1 MNQRIKQLRRSLN
14 LTQQDFAERIGLKQ
28 NSIALIESGKRN
40 ISNQAV
46 LSICREFN
54 VNETWLRTGDGEMF
68 NEMDREEQ
76 IAYYLGD
83 IFSEPG
89 DTFKKRL
96 VAALAAMDESEWA
109 AVEAFA
115 RKLVE
120 QSRDSP
126 PNKESGTKPQILRH
140 CKWHLCRAGTCPR
153 RCRHYRLRTS
163 FPSLS
168 LRGAQRRGCA
178 AVREERALR
187 MRRTPCGCNL
197 LQALQKNKKGWC
209 FRTSQKEKRLFFP
222 NDRAYKLQN
231 QPKRALVR
239 EF

>member
-1 MNQRIKQLRRSLN
+1 MKTRIKILRQELRLSQEEFANKIGFTRGAIANAELGRAEIRPQFISLSCN
-14 LTQQDFAERIGLKQ
+14 T
-28 NSIALIESGKRN
+28 
-40 ISNQAV
+40 
-46 LSICREFN
+46 FN
-54 VNETWLRTGDGEMF
+54 VNETWLRTGEGEMF

-126 PNKESGTKPQILRH
+126 PNKESGT
-140 CKWHLCRAGTCPR
+140 
-153 RCRHYRLRTS
+153 
-163 FPSLS
+163 
-168 LRGAQRRGCA
+168 
-178 AVREERALR
+178 
-187 MRRTPCGCNL
+187 
-197 LQALQKNKKGWC
+197 
-209 FRTSQKEKRLFFP
+209 
-222 NDRAYKLQN
+222 
-231 QPKRALVR
+231 
-239 EF
+239 

>member
-1 MNQRIKQLRRSLN
+1 MNQRIKQLRRILD

-54 VNETWLRTGDGEMF
+54 VNETWLRTGEGEMF

-83 IFSEPG
+83 IFSDPG

-126 PNKESGTKPQILRH
+126 PNKESGT
-140 CKWHLCRAGTCPR
+140 
-153 RCRHYRLRTS
+153 
-163 FPSLS
+163 
-168 LRGAQRRGCA
+168 
-178 AVREERALR
+178 
-187 MRRTPCGCNL
+187 
-197 LQALQKNKKGWC
+197 
-209 FRTSQKEKRLFFP
+209 
-222 NDRAYKLQN
+222 
-231 QPKRALVR
+231 
-239 EF
+239 

>member
-1 MNQRIKQLRRSLN
+1 MKERFKLIRNALKLSQDEFGEKLGLTRGAIANVELGRTEAKPLFISLVCS
-14 LTQQDFAERIGLKQ
+14 T
-28 NSIALIESGKRN
+28 
-40 ISNQAV
+40 
-46 LSICREFN
+46 FN
-54 VNETWLRTGDGEMF
+54 VNETWLRTGEGEMF

-126 PNKESGTKPQILRH
+126 PNKESGT
-140 CKWHLCRAGTCPR
+140 
-153 RCRHYRLRTS
+153 
-163 FPSLS
+163 
-168 LRGAQRRGCA
+168 
-178 AVREERALR
+178 
-187 MRRTPCGCNL
+187 
-197 LQALQKNKKGWC
+197 
-209 FRTSQKEKRLFFP
+209 
-222 NDRAYKLQN
+222 
-231 QPKRALVR
+231 
-239 EF
+239 

>member
-1 MNQRIKQLRRSLN
+1 MNQRIKQLRRILD

-46 LSICREFN
+46 LSICRTFS
-54 VNETWLRTGDGEMF
+54 VNETWLRTGEGEIF
-68 NEMDREEQ
+68 NEMWREEQ

-120 QSRDSP
+120 QSRDAP
-126 PNKESGTKPQILRH
+126 PNKESGT
-140 CKWHLCRAGTCPR
+140 
-153 RCRHYRLRTS
+153 
-163 FPSLS
+163 
-168 LRGAQRRGCA
+168 
-178 AVREERALR
+178 
-187 MRRTPCGCNL
+187 
-197 LQALQKNKKGWC
+197 
-209 FRTSQKEKRLFFP
+209 
-222 NDRAYKLQN
+222 
-231 QPKRALVR
+231 
-239 EF
+239 